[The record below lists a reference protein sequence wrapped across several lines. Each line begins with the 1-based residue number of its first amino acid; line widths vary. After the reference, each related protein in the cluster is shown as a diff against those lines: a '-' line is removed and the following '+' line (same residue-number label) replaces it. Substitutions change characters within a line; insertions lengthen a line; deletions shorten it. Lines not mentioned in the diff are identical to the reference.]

1 MIPRTGDADA
11 RTAARIRLRDANLP
25 ENAARGKVALA
36 IPRDLFSYISR
47 RIYFA
52 AHRGVTSDAGHGDSV
67 KPFDCRAFDSA
78 HGRRALAIAQGSMT
92 KCGVRQM
99 PATVFP

>member
-47 RIYFA
+47 RIA
-52 AHRGVTSDAGHGDSV
+52 ALRATPVT
-67 KPFDCRAFDSA
+67 
-78 HGRRALAIAQGSMT
+78 
-92 KCGVRQM
+92 
-99 PATVFP
+99 ATA